1 MSLPK
6 IIRQSVAGLLLA
18 SFLVAVSPI
27 PTLATQGLQQNRPYT
42 PSTELPS
49 GDYKIVPIPP
59 PSGEEEVAPLPE
71 PNQSYQIQQ
80 ANIFEDIGKA
90 LLKPIVTI
98 TDFAKE
104 KAVSAAK
111 GIMAGVEYVL
121 IEQLGGNVVEGLL
134 DKIASGNPAE
144 ARLYLREVMEK
155 EDPSQFG
162 IIGLAG
168 ATTNT
173 LLDVPVPIS
182 STQYFASINPFKPAN
197 AAIGDSQAGLSGPGN
212 IILELWKKARNVAY
226 VLAVV
231 ALVIVGF
238 LIMIRMP
245 LGPRAVVTAQAALPR
260 IALALILITF
270 SYAISGLL
278 IDITKMAAGIINDM
292 ITIQWGNVG
301 MAALGFIGLTALG
314 SILFGASGGVALLIV
329 LGLALII
336 LIITLII
343 FIMLIF
349 KLLTRYVTFLLLTI
363 FAPFFFLLGAIPG
376 MEGAIFAWFRR
387 SLAALVAIPAVA
399 LILRLSIAIG
409 FSGFD
414 DVPIV
419 DIDGLVGSDLDQFV
433 GWFAL
438 APIVG
443 LGLFFFATKVP
454 EVVDQIFDIKPA
466 PRGGIGPG
474 AIIAA
479 PMGIGKGAVTLS
491 RGVGYVQPLAQQY
504 ATEGGRIQ
512 ASIGRGILRLPFVG
526 SPGRLEKAAQDRVSL
541 NEANQQQ
548 AKEGQITSTPTQTG
562 TGTQGKGKGQGPRDL
577 PPPPNLGPKS
587 GRGAGGLLD
596 PNRPTRRRQRENEQ
610 IAGERKQSEDDL
622 GTRNY

>member
-1 MSLPK
+1 M
-6 IIRQSVAGLLLA
+6 IRKSVACFILA
-18 SFLVAVSPI
+18 SFLVVISPI
-27 PTLATQGLQQNRPYT
+27 PTLATQGLQQNQPNI
-42 PSTELPS
+42 PSTKLPS
-49 GDYKIVPIPP
+49 GNYKVVPIPP
-59 PSGEEEVAPLPE
+59 PSGEEGVDQLPE

-90 LLKPIVTI
+90 LLKPIKAI
-98 TDFAKE
+98 ADFAQE
-104 KAVSAAK
+104 QAVAAAK
-111 GIMAGVEYVL
+111 GILAGVEYVL

-134 DKIASGNPAE
+134 DEIVSGNPAE
-144 ARLYLREVMEK
+144 ARLYLREAMEK

-162 IIGLAG
+162 LIGLAG
-168 ATTNT
+168 TTTNT

-182 STQYFASINPFKPAN
+182 STQYFASINPFKSAN
-197 AAIGDSQAGLSGPGN
+197 AAIGDSQVGLSGPDN
-212 IILELWKKARNVAY
+212 IILELWKKARNVANI
-226 VLAVV
+226 LAVV

-270 SYAISGLL
+270 SYAISGLM
-278 IDITKMAAGIINDM
+278 IDITKMAAGIINNM
-292 ITIQWGNVG
+292 ITIEWANVG
-301 MAALGFIGLTALG
+301 MAALGFIGLTTLG
-314 SILFGASGGVALLIV
+314 SILLGASGGAAVLIV

-336 LIITLII
+336 LIITLVVFVMI
-343 FIMLIF
+343 IF

-409 FSGFD
+409 FSGFG
-414 DVPIV
+414 DVPVV
-419 DIDGLVGSDLDQFV
+419 DIDTLVGSDLEQFI

-474 AIIAA
+474 ALIAA
-479 PMGIGKGAVTLS
+479 PMGIGKGAVTLG

-504 ATEGGRIQ
+504 AAEGGRLQ
-512 ASIGRGILRLPFVG
+512 SAIGRGVLRLPFIG
-526 SPGRLEKAAQDRVSL
+526 SPSRLRAAAQGRTHL
-541 NEANQQQ
+541 TEADKQLSE
-548 AKEGQITSTPTQTG
+548 EGQITPTPTQTG
-562 TGTQGKGKGQGPRDL
+562 TGTQGKGKGRGPRDL
-577 PPPPNLGPKS
+577 PPPPDLGPKS

-596 PNRPTRRRQRENEQ
+596 PNRPTRRGQRETEQ